1 MSDNQRPKRLTAQ
14 RKFELYLGT
23 RAPEAPLG
31 EILRRYGVH
40 LPRLRRIEQ
49 VVESAAIAALKADGR
64 KRRQPSVVTPER
76 VLYLEA
82 ELAEKTQALA
92 ELSVAYSLLEK
103 KSVWR
108 RDPSTRAAALPGG
121 TASDS
126 GPGR

>member
-14 RKFELYLGT
+14 RKFELYLET
-23 RAPEAPLG
+23 RAPEAPIG
-31 EILRRYGVH
+31 EIVRRYGVH
-40 LPRLRRIEQ
+40 LPQLRHIEQ
-49 VVESAAIAALKADGR
+49 VVESAATAALKADGR

-103 KSVWR
+103 KQRVASRSQHQGSGSPR
-108 RDPSTRAAALPGG
+108 RNSK
-121 TASDS
+121 
-126 GPGR
+126 

>member
-1 MSDNQRPKRLTAQ
+1 MNDNQRPKRLTAQ

-31 EILRRYGVH
+31 EIVRRYGVH
-40 LPRLRRIEQ
+40 LPQLRRIEQ

-103 KSVWR
+103 KERVASRSQHQGSGSPR
-108 RDPSTRAAALPGG
+108 RNSK
-121 TASDS
+121 
-126 GPGR
+126 